1 MFRFASYVIKSIV
14 RRRARS
20 ALVVSGA
27 AVAFFVFC
35 FVAAVQEGLERLTGD
50 EQTQRTLIVF
60 QENRFCPASSR
71 LPEDYSRII
80 AKVAG
85 VKDSMPVQVW
95 TNNCRVSLDIVVFHG
110 APVEK
115 LRAMREIDFVSGDW
129 ESFAARQDG
138 ALVGQGIARRRGL
151 SVGDAF
157 TIGGLTV
164 KVAGI
169 FTSPSA
175 AEENLIYTQLAF
187 LQYSRG
193 KENAGWVTQH
203 EVQLADG
210 ADPDAVV
217 RKITETLR
225 SGSVP
230 ATAFR
235 KGAFQQSTLAD
246 LVDLIGFAHYL
257 GLACLGLVLA
267 LVATTT
273 VMAVQD
279 RVREHA
285 VLQTIGVRPGRIFR
299 LVVAESTIQCLLGG
313 ALGVAAAMAV
323 LAYGGLA
330 VGAEGVMI
338 GFEPSWRLAGIG
350 LAVALFVGSLAGA
363 FPAWQAARAHI
374 VTALRAA

>member
-1 MFRFASYVIKSIV
+1 MFRFGSYVVKSIV
-14 RRRARS
+14 RRRVRT

-35 FVAAVQEGLERLTGD
+35 FVAAVQEGLERLTSD
-50 EQTQRTLIVF
+50 EQAQRTLIVF

-80 AKVAG
+80 AKVDG

-110 APVEK
+110 APLEK
-115 LRAMREIDFVSGDW
+115 LRAMREFTFVSGDW
-129 ESFAARQDG
+129 ENFAARQDG

-151 SVGDAF
+151 AVGDAF

-164 KVAGI
+164 KVAGV
-169 FTSPSA
+169 FSSPSA
-175 AEENLIYTQLAF
+175 AEQNLIYTQLAF
-187 LQYSRG
+187 LQYARG

-203 EVQLADG
+203 EVALADG
-210 ADPDAVV
+210 ANPDEVV
-217 RKITETLR
+217 REISEKLR
-225 SGSVP
+225 SASVP

-235 KGAFQQSTLAD
+235 KGAFQESTLAD
-246 LVDLIGFAHYL
+246 LVDLISFAHFL

-285 VLQTIGVRPGRIFR
+285 VLQTLGVRPGRLFR

-313 ALGVAAAMAV
+313 AIGVGLAIAV

-330 VGAEGVMI
+330 VGAEGVTI
-338 GFEPSWRLAGIG
+338 GFSPSWRLAGIG
-350 LAVALFVGSLAGA
+350 LGVALVLGVVAGVV
-363 FPAWQAARAHI
+363 PAWQAARANI
-374 VTALRAA
+374 VADLRAA